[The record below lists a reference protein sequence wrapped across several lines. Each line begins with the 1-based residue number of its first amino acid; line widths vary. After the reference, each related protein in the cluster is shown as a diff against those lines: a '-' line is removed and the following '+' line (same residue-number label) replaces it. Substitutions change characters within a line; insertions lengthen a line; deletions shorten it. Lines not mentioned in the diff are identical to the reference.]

1 VKWFIRQVSKC
12 FLVKSTPQIVE
23 IIDSV
28 LDINGV
34 ADRSKLVHKILL
46 PYILESIVND
56 RYSEISEVD
65 IVSKKITNIFN
76 TYIEST

>member
-1 VKWFIRQVSKC
+1 MSKS
-12 FLVKSTPQIVE
+12 FLVKSTPQIVQ

-34 ADRSKLVHKILL
+34 VDRSKLVHKILL
-46 PYILESIVND
+46 PYILKSIAND
-56 RYSEISEVD
+56 RYSEISEVEL
-65 IVSKKITNIFN
+65 VSKKITNIFN

>member
-1 VKWFIRQVSKC
+1 MSKS
-12 FLVKSTPQIVE
+12 FLVKSTPQIVQ

-34 ADRSKLVHKILL
+34 VDRSKLVHKILL

-56 RYSEISEVD
+56 RYSKISEVEF
-65 IVSKKITNIFN
+65 VSNKITNIFN
-76 TYIEST
+76 TYIESI

>member
-1 VKWFIRQVSKC
+1 VSKC

-56 RYSEISEVD
+56 RYSKISEVEF
-65 IVSKKITNIFN
+65 VSNKITNIFN
-76 TYIEST
+76 TYIESI

>member
-1 VKWFIRQVSKC
+1 MSKS

-34 ADRSKLVHKILL
+34 DDRSKLVHQLFL
-46 PYILESIVND
+46 PYILDSIVSD
-56 RYSEISEVD
+56 RCSCINEVD
-65 IVSKKITNIFN
+65 VTSKKVTKIFN
-76 TYIEST
+76 TYIQSI

>member
-1 VKWFIRQVSKC
+1 MSKC

-46 PYILESIVND
+46 PYILNSIEND
-56 RYSEISEVD
+56 RYSAISEVEL
-65 IVSKKITNIFN
+65 VSKKITNIFN
-76 TYIEST
+76 TYIESI

>member
-1 VKWFIRQVSKC
+1 MSKS

-28 LDINGV
+28 FDIDGV
-34 ADRSKLVHKILL
+34 VDRSKLVHKILL
-46 PYILESIVND
+46 PYILKSIEND
-56 RYSEISEVD
+56 RYREIREVEF
-65 IVSKKITNIFN
+65 VSKEITNIFN